1 MEATVK
7 RIVCLANS
15 RKYNGRCVAGRELLQ
30 GGRPGPWVR
39 PVSAR
44 EYEEVSF
51 DERRLGDGSEPLL
64 LDEIEVPIL
73 EARPKSYQRENW
85 LLDPTRAWKLVGR
98 LGPGRLSRIVDSVAP
113 LWIDGYSSSE
123 GQNDRIPIAEAE
135 TLDNSLCLIRVARAV
150 MSVTENQNRRR
161 LRLFFRHAG
170 GEYGLRPTDPEYE
183 DRYLSREV
191 GEYEIGECYLTIS
204 LGEPFE
210 AFEGAP
216 SYVYKLIAAIIEIA
230 EIRSTR

>member
-1 MEATVK
+1 MAIVK

-15 RKYNGRCVAGRELLQ
+15 RKMQ
-30 GGRPGPWVR
+30 GSCIVGLEQLEGGTIGSWVR

-44 EYEEVSF
+44 EHEEVSF
-51 DERRLGDGSEPLL
+51 DERRLESGEEPSV
-64 LDEIEVPIL
+64 LDIIDVSVL
-73 EARPKSYQRENW
+73 EALPKFYQTENW
-85 LLDPTRAWKLVGR
+85 LLDPTSRWRLVGR
-98 LGPGRLSRIVDSVAP
+98 VDPARLSGLVEPLAP
-113 LWIDGYSSSE
+113 LWINGHSSNE
-123 GQNDRIPIAEAE
+123 GTNDRIPVADAEA
-135 TLDNSLCLIRVARAV
+135 LRNSVRLIRVARAV
-150 MSVTENQNRRR
+150 MRVTENQNRRR

-204 LGEPFE
+204 LGEPFA

-216 SYVYKLIAAIIEIA
+216 IYVYKLIAAIIETA